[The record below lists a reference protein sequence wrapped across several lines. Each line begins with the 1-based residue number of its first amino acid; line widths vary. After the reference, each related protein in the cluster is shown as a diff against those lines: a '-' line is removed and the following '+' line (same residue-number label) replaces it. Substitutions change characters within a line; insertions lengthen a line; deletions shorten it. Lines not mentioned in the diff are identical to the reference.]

1 MHWKTNGTVAIDD
14 EITITPN
21 MKEFEGKLG
30 KLTLE
35 IQASILK
42 IFKIEGVQE

>member
-14 EITITPN
+14 EITPN
-21 MKEFEGKLG
+21 MKEFEGQLG